1 HIAAL
6 AEEIGSRNVLVPKI
20 ASCLCAFGQV
30 ISDVKYHFLASA
42 VMRLDEHAD
51 LARLDQ
57 LFSDME
63 ARGREL
69 LAADGFAPER
79 ISLDRKVEMRY
90 QGQIHECQVDV
101 PPGPV
106 TADTLGALL
115 RAFHARHEQ
124 LYTYAEPHNVV
135 ELVNLEVMAAGA
147 VDKPALPALPSGDGD
162 PAAALADMRDMLF
175 EGDGPWTATPVYDG
189 GKLLAGDTIAGPAVI
204 EEPTTTIVVRP
215 GWHALLHGSGTYLLT
230 RAAG

>member
-1 HIAAL
+1 MAEPLGLSLERAAHGIGTLVNLNMANGIRRISIENGYDPRDFALVCAGGAAGMHITAL
-6 AEEIGSRNVLVPKI
+6 AEEIGSRN
-20 ASCLCAFGQV
+20 AGAQDRCLCAFGQV

-106 TADTLGALL
+106 TADTLDALL
-115 RAFHARHEQ
+115 RA
-124 LYTYAEPHNVV
+124 
-135 ELVNLEVMAAGA
+135 
-147 VDKPALPALPSGDGD
+147 
-162 PAAALADMRDMLF
+162 MR
-175 EGDGPWTATPVYDG
+175 ATNSSTPM
-189 GKLLAGDTIAGPAVI
+189 PNR
-204 EEPTTTIVVRP
+204 TT
-215 GWHALLHGSGTYLLT
+215 WSNW
-230 RAAG
+230 

>member
-1 HIAAL
+1 MHITAL

-90 QGQIHECQVDV
+90 QARSTNARWTFRPAPS
-101 PPGPV
+101 PPTRWTPYC
-106 TADTLGALL
+106 ALFM
-115 RAFHARHEQ
+115 RA
-124 LYTYAEPHNVV
+124 TN
-135 ELVNLEVMAAGA
+135 
-147 VDKPALPALPSGDGD
+147 SS
-162 PAAALADMRDMLF
+162 
-175 EGDGPWTATPVYDG
+175 TPM
-189 GKLLAGDTIAGPAVI
+189 PNR
-204 EEPTTTIVVRP
+204 TT
-215 GWHALLHGSGTYLLT
+215 WSNW
-230 RAAG
+230 

>member
-1 HIAAL
+1 M
-6 AEEIGSRNVLVPKI
+6 PKI

-63 ARGREL
+63 ARDREL

-101 PPGPV
+101 PPAPSPP
-106 TADTLGALL
+106 TRWTRCFALSM
-115 RAFHARHEQ
+115 RA
-124 LYTYAEPHNVV
+124 TN
-135 ELVNLEVMAAGA
+135 
-147 VDKPALPALPSGDGD
+147 SS
-162 PAAALADMRDMLF
+162 
-175 EGDGPWTATPVYDG
+175 TPM
-189 GKLLAGDTIAGPAVI
+189 PNR
-204 EEPTTTIVVRP
+204 TT
-215 GWHALLHGSGTYLLT
+215 WSNW
-230 RAAG
+230 

>member
-1 HIAAL
+1 
-6 AEEIGSRNVLVPKI
+6 
-20 ASCLCAFGQV
+20 
-30 ISDVKYHFLASA
+30 
-42 VMRLDEHAD
+42 M
-51 LARLDQ
+51 
-57 LFSDME
+57 
-63 ARGREL
+63 

-106 TADTLGALL
+106 TADTLDALL

-147 VDKPALPALPSGDGD
+147 VDKPALPELPSGDGD
-162 PAAALADMRDMLF
+162 TARALTDMRDMLF
-175 EGDGPWTATPVYDG
+175 EGDGPGPPPRCMTA
-189 GKLLAGDTIAGPAVI
+189 ASCWPA
-204 EEPTTTIVVRP
+204 
-215 GWHALLHGSGTYLLT
+215 T
-230 RAAG
+230 RSPAQR

>member
-1 HIAAL
+1 
-6 AEEIGSRNVLVPKI
+6 
-20 ASCLCAFGQV
+20 
-30 ISDVKYHFLASA
+30 
-42 VMRLDEHAD
+42 MRLDEHAD

-106 TADTLGALL
+106 TADTLGAAARFP
-115 RAFHARHEQ
+115 RAPRTALHLCRTAQRGRTGEPGSDGGRRGGQARLARAAKRRRRSGESADGHARH
-124 LYTYAEPHNVV
+124 
-135 ELVNLEVMAAGA
+135 A
-147 VDKPALPALPSGDGD
+147 VRGRRPLD
-162 PAAALADMRDMLF
+162 RH
-175 EGDGPWTATPVYDG
+175 PVYDG
-189 GKLLAGDTIAGPAVI
+189 GKLLAGDAIAGPSVI

-215 GWHALLHGSGTYLLT
+215 GWQALLHGSGTYLLT